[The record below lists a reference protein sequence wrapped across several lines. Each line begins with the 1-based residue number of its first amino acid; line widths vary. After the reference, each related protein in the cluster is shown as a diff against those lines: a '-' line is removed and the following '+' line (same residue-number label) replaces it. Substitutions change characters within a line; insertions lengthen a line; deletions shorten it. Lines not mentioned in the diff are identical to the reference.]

1 MVLPC
6 LPLSLDFDKM
16 PSHRRRCSPE
26 HGCALQKKKMRS
38 KVADEDELDLAAL
51 EAEASAAGSSRDR
64 GSREER
70 AAARDAAEREGLAAA
85 DEQRKARYDG
95 S

>member
-1 MVLPC
+1 MLWSC
-6 LPLSLDFDKM
+6 LLLSQKLDRI
-16 PSHRRRCSPE
+16 PSQRRRCRPE
-26 HGCALQKKKMRS
+26 DSFALQKKKMRS
-38 KVADEDELDLAAL
+38 KVADEDALDLAAL
-51 EAEASAAGSSRDR
+51 EAEAAAADSSRDR